1 MNAYETDGSSISL
14 YVTFFEIYTDYN
26 KTNLLYYGL
35 SLGNYNNRLQYILY
49 ANTTTNQE
57 PSVAGL
63 TQ

>member
-1 MNAYETDGSSISL
+1 MNVYRADSSGISL
-14 YVTFFEIYTDYN
+14 YVTFYEIYTDHN

-35 SLGNYNNRLQYILY
+35 SLGNYDNHLQYILY